1 MEKESSSKQGAEDLG
16 LSEQA
21 KFDVKKSPRP
31 ETSEQTQR
39 PLADKASIKSDRGT
53 FPTK

>member
-1 MEKESSSKQGAEDLG
+1 MESKSKQGTEDLG
-16 LSEQA
+16 LQSQE
-21 KFDVKKSPRP
+21 KFDAKKSPRP
-31 ETSEQTQR
+31 ETNEETQR

>member
-1 MEKESSSKQGAEDLG
+1 METKGKEALG
-16 LSEQA
+16 LSEQM

-31 ETSEQTQR
+31 ETNEQEQR
-39 PLADKASIKSDRGT
+39 PLADKTPVKSDRGT

>member
-1 MEKESSSKQGAEDLG
+1 MKDESNGASLQTG
-16 LSEQA
+16 LSAKE

-31 ETSEQTQR
+31 ETNEATQR
-39 PLADKASIKSDRGT
+39 PLAVKESIKSDRGT